1 MGQTGLS
8 EDQGWEELVAYGK
21 VLCEEYFSESV
32 VFANLSSNQKK
43 NISMSVNSLY
53 EVDKYKEI
61 YERSSYNLN

>member
-1 MGQTGLS
+1 M
-8 EDQGWEELVAYGK
+8 VK
-21 VLCEEYFSESV
+21 FSVRNASV
-32 VFANLSSNQKK
+32 NLWFLQIFQAIKK